1 MSQIEQN
8 TEDLNLILKM
18 IKDMPA
24 GEFYDGIYTVTPSS
38 SKQVIDTTNKLLK
51 ADLVVEKIPY
61 REVVDKNGGK
71 AIIIGKGG
79 I

>member
-24 GEFYDGIYTVTPSS
+24 GEFYDGIYTVTPST

-51 ADLVVEKIPY
+51 TDLVVEKIPY
-61 REVVDKNGGK
+61 REVSNNKGGK
-71 AIIIGKGG
+71 TVIIG
-79 I
+79 